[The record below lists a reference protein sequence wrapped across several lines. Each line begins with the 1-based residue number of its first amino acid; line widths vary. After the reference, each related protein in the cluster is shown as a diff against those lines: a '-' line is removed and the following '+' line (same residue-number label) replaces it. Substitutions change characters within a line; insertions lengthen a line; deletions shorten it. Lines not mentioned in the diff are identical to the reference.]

1 MKLQSNHR
9 FVALNPLATAVVAHQ
24 NDTTKLVPYIVV
36 QQVAEIIR
44 SRNLLWNLTLR
55 ELRAKYRRSILG
67 WGWSMLNPL
76 SQMLI
81 YSVVFG
87 AIFGV
92 QARTGDPS
100 GIEIYSLYLLSG
112 ILPWGFIN
120 LICGLGLGALT
131 NNASLVR
138 KVRFARETL
147 VFSEVLF
154 SLVQFSIEMTILC
167 VVLLVFGSPLLPWIP
182 MMLVLMV
189 LLAMFTSG
197 IALILAVGAVF
208 FRDLK
213 YLWTIVSQVW
223 FFSTPVIYDPAR
235 VEEKISGFWYSVY
248 HWNPSTAFIR
258 SFRHV
263 TFDGRGPELSDIA
276 VLTVVSC
283 ASLAMGL
290 AVFGRFSRRIAEEL

>member
-1 MKLQSNHR
+1 MLNH
-9 FVALNPLATAVVAHQ
+9 LATAVVAHQ

>member
-1 MKLQSNHR
+1 MEVRQL
-9 FVALNPLATAVVAHQ
+9 
-24 NDTTKLVPYIVV
+24 
-36 QQVAEIIR
+36 AEIFR

-81 YSVVFG
+81 YTVVFG
-87 AIFGV
+87 FIFGI
-92 QARTGDPS
+92 QAPKGDPS
-100 GIEIYSLYLLSG
+100 GINIYSLYLLSG

-120 LICGLGLGALT
+120 LICGLGLQSLT
-131 NNASLVR
+131 GNASLVR

-154 SLVQFSIEMTILC
+154 SLVQFSIEMTLLC
-167 VVLLVFGSPLLPWIP
+167 IVLLIFGSPLLPWLP
-182 MMLVLMV
+182 MLLLLMA
-189 LLAMFTSG
+189 LLAIFTSG
-197 IALILAVGAVF
+197 LALVLAVGAVF

-213 YLWTIVSQVW
+213 YLWTIISQIW
-223 FFSTPVIYDPAR
+223 FFATPVIYDPKR
-235 VEEKISGFWYSVY
+235 VEDKISSFWYAIY

-263 TFDGRGPELSDIA
+263 TFDGRAPDWSDLG
-276 VLTVVSC
+276 VLIVISF
-283 ASLAMGL
+283 ASLAIGL
-290 AVFGRFSRRIAEEL
+290 AVFGRVSRRIAEEL

>member
-1 MKLQSNHR
+1 VR
-9 FVALNPLATAVVAHQ
+9 
-24 NDTTKLVPYIVV
+24 
-36 QQVAEIIR
+36 QVAEIIR

-81 YSVVFG
+81 YTVVFG
-87 AIFGV
+87 AIFGI
-92 QARTGDPS
+92 QARQGDPS
-100 GIEIYSLYLLSG
+100 GIDIYSLYLLSG

-120 LICGLGLGALT
+120 LICGLGLNSLT
-131 NNASLVR
+131 GNAALVR

-147 VFSEVLF
+147 IFSEVLF
-154 SLVQFSIEMTILC
+154 SLVQFSIEMTLLC
-167 VVLLVFGSPLLPWIP
+167 VVLLIFGSPLLPWLP
-182 MMLVLMV
+182 MLLFLML
-189 LLAMFTSG
+189 LLAVFTSG
-197 IALILAVGAVF
+197 LALILSIGAVF

-213 YLWTIVSQVW
+213 YLWTIISQMW
-223 FFSTPVIYDPAR
+223 FFATPVIYDPAR

-263 TFDGRGPELSDIA
+263 TFDGRAPDWSDLA
-276 VLTVVSC
+276 VLVVISF
-283 ASLAMGL
+283 ASLAIGL
-290 AVFGRFSRRIAEEL
+290 AVFSRFSRRIAEEL

>member
-1 MKLQSNHR
+1 MRQI
-9 FVALNPLATAVVAHQ
+9 T
-24 NDTTKLVPYIVV
+24 
-36 QQVAEIIR
+36 EIIR

-87 AIFGV
+87 VVFGV
-92 QARTGDPS
+92 QARVGDPS
-100 GIEIYSLYLLSG
+100 GIKVYGLYLLSG

-120 LICGLGLGALT
+120 LMCGLGLNALT
-131 NNASLVR
+131 GNAALVR

-147 VFSEVLF
+147 IFSEVLF
-154 SLVQFSIEMTILC
+154 SLVQFSIEMTLLC
-167 VVLLVFGSPLLPWIP
+167 IVLLVFGSPLLPWLPI
-182 MMLVLMV
+182 LLLLMV
-189 LLAMFTSG
+189 LLGVFTAG
-197 IALILAVGAVF
+197 LALILSVGAVF

-213 YLWTIVSQVW
+213 YLWTIISQIW

-235 VEEKISGFWYSVY
+235 IEEKVSGFWYSIY

-263 TFDGRGPELSDIA
+263 TFDGRAPDWSDLA
-276 VLTVVSC
+276 VLVVISF
-283 ASLAMGL
+283 ASLAICL

>member
-1 MKLQSNHR
+1 MR
-9 FVALNPLATAVVAHQ
+9 
-24 NDTTKLVPYIVV
+24 
-36 QQVAEIIR
+36 QVAEIIR

-81 YSVVFG
+81 YSVMFG
-87 AIFGV
+87 VIFGV
-92 QARTGDPS
+92 QARKGDPS
-100 GIEIYSLYLLSG
+100 GIDVYSLYLLSG

-120 LICGLGLGALT
+120 LICGLGLNTLIGNSA
-131 NNASLVR
+131 LVR

-147 VFSEVLF
+147 IFSEVLF

-167 VVLLVFGSPLLPWIP
+167 VVLLIFGSPLLPWLP
-182 MMLVLMV
+182 MLLFLML
-189 LLAMFTSG
+189 LLAVFTSG
-197 IALILAVGAVF
+197 LALILSIGAVF

-213 YLWTIVSQVW
+213 YLWTIISQVW
-223 FFSTPVIYDPAR
+223 FFATPVIYDPAR
-235 VEEKISGFWYSVY
+235 IEERIPSFWYSVY

-263 TFDGRGPELSDIA
+263 TFDGRAPDWSDLA
-276 VLTVVSC
+276 VLVVISF
-283 ASLAMGL
+283 ASLAIGL
-290 AVFGRFSRRIAEEL
+290 AVFSRFSRRIAEEL

>member
-1 MKLQSNHR
+1 MH
-9 FVALNPLATAVVAHQ
+9 
-24 NDTTKLVPYIVV
+24 
-36 QQVAEIIR
+36 QVAEIVR

-92 QARTGDPS
+92 QARRGDPS
-100 GIEIYSLYLLSG
+100 GIEIYGLYLLSG

-120 LICGLGLGALT
+120 LICGLGLNSLT
-131 NNASLVR
+131 GNAALVR

-154 SLVQFSIEMTILC
+154 SLVQFSIEMTLLC
-167 VVLLVFGSPLLPWIP
+167 IVLLLFGSPLLPWVP
-182 MMLVLMV
+182 MLVLLMV
-189 LLAMFTSG
+189 LLAVFTSG
-197 IALILAVGAVF
+197 LALILSVGAVF
-208 FRDLK
+208 FRDLT
-213 YLWTIVSQVW
+213 YLWTIISQVW

-235 VEEKISGFWYSVY
+235 VEEKISGFWYSIY

-263 TFDGRGPELSDIA
+263 TFDGRAPDWSDLA
-276 VLTVVSC
+276 VLVVISF
-283 ASLAMGL
+283 ASLALGL
-290 AVFGRFSRRIAEEL
+290 FVFGRVSRRIAEEL

>member
-1 MKLQSNHR
+1 LE
-9 FVALNPLATAVVAHQ
+9 VAALIPLDVM
-24 NDTTKLVPYIVV
+24 
-36 QQVAEIIR
+36 QQVKNIVA
-44 SRNLLWNLTLR
+44 SRGLLWNLTLR

-81 YSVVFG
+81 YTVVFG

-92 QARTGDPS
+92 QARVGDPS
-100 GIEIYSLYLLSG
+100 GINIYSLYLLSG

-120 LICGLGLGALT
+120 LICGLGLQSLVV
-131 NNASLVR
+131 NATLVR

-154 SLVQFSIEMTILC
+154 SLVQFSIEMTLLC
-167 VVLLVFGSPLLPWIP
+167 IVLLIFGSPLLPWLP
-182 MMLVLMV
+182 VLLLLMA

-197 IALILAVGAVF
+197 IALILSVGAVF

-235 VEEKISGFWYSVY
+235 VEEKVSGFWYAVY

-263 TFDGRGPELSDIA
+263 TFDGRGPELSDMLVLMA
-276 VLTVVSC
+276 VSTL
-283 ASLAMGL
+283 SLAAGL
-290 AVFGRFSRRIAEEL
+290 LVFGRFSRRIAEEL

>member
-1 MKLQSNHR
+1 VR
-9 FVALNPLATAVVAHQ
+9 
-24 NDTTKLVPYIVV
+24 
-36 QQVAEIIR
+36 QVAEIIR

-92 QARTGDPS
+92 QARAGDPS
-100 GIEIYSLYLLSG
+100 GIDIYSLYLLSG

-120 LICGLGLGALT
+120 LICGLGLNSLT
-131 NNASLVR
+131 GNAALVR

-147 VFSEVLF
+147 IFSEVLF
-154 SLVQFSIEMTILC
+154 SLVQFSIEMTLLC
-167 VVLLVFGSPLLPWIP
+167 VVLLIFGSPLLPWLP
-182 MMLVLMV
+182 MLLLLMV
-189 LLAMFTSG
+189 LLAVFTSG
-197 IALILAVGAVF
+197 LALILSVGAVF
-208 FRDLK
+208 FRDLT
-213 YLWTIVSQVW
+213 YLWTIISQIW

-235 VEEKISGFWYSVY
+235 VEEKISGFWYSIY

-263 TFDGRGPELSDIA
+263 TFDGRAPDWSDLA
-276 VLTVVSC
+276 VLVVISF
-283 ASLAMGL
+283 ASLTIGL

>member
-1 MKLQSNHR
+1 MKQ
-9 FVALNPLATAVVAHQ
+9 VIE
-24 NDTTKLVPYIVV
+24 IV
-36 QQVAEIIR
+36 R

-55 ELRAKYRRSILG
+55 ELRAKYRRSLLG

-92 QARTGDPS
+92 QARVGDPS
-100 GIEIYSLYLLSG
+100 GIDTYGLYLLSG

-120 LICGLGLGALT
+120 LISGLGLQALT
-131 NNASLVR
+131 GNAALVT
-138 KVRFARETL
+138 KVKFARETL

-154 SLVQFSIEMTILC
+154 SLVQFSIEMSLLC
-167 VVLLVFGSPLLPWIP
+167 IVLLFFGSPLLPWLP
-182 MMLVLMV
+182 MVVLLMV
-189 LLAMFTSG
+189 LLAIFTSG
-197 IALILAVGAVF
+197 IALILSIGAVF

-213 YLWTIVSQVW
+213 YLWTIVTQIW

-248 HWNPSTAFIR
+248 HWNPSTAFVR

-263 TFDGRGPELSDIA
+263 TFDGRGPELLDLA
-276 VLTVVSC
+276 VLIVVSF
-283 ASLAMGL
+283 ASLAIGL
-290 AVFGRFSRRIAEEL
+290 TVFGRFSRRIAEEL

>member
-1 MKLQSNHR
+1 M
-9 FVALNPLATAVVAHQ
+9 
-24 NDTTKLVPYIVV
+24 
-36 QQVAEIIR
+36 QQVKNIVA
-44 SRNLLWNLTLR
+44 SRGLLWNLTLR

-81 YSVVFG
+81 YTVVFG

-92 QARTGDPS
+92 QARVGDPS
-100 GIEIYSLYLLSG
+100 GINIYSLYLLSG

-120 LICGLGLGALT
+120 LICGLGLQSLVV
-131 NNASLVR
+131 NATLVR

-154 SLVQFSIEMTILC
+154 SLVQFSIEMTLLC
-167 VVLLVFGSPLLPWIP
+167 IVLLIFGSPLLPWLP
-182 MMLVLMV
+182 VLLLLMA

-197 IALILAVGAVF
+197 IALILSIGAVF

-235 VEEKISGFWYSVY
+235 VEEKVSGFWYAVY

-263 TFDGRGPELSDIA
+263 TFDGRGPELSDMLVLMA
-276 VLTVVSC
+276 VSII
-283 ASLAMGL
+283 SLAAGL
-290 AVFGRFSRRIAEEL
+290 LVFGRFSRRIAEEL

>member
-1 MKLQSNHR
+1 LKLQSNHR
-9 FVALNPLATAVVAHQ
+9 FIALNHLATAVVAHQ

>member
-1 MKLQSNHR
+1 MKLQSKYR
-9 FVALNPLATAVVAHQ
+9 FVALNHLATAVVAHQ

-276 VLTVVSC
+276 VLTVLSC

>member
-1 MKLQSNHR
+1 LE
-9 FVALNPLATAVVAHQ
+9 VAALIPVDVM
-24 NDTTKLVPYIVV
+24 
-36 QQVAEIIR
+36 QQVKNIVA
-44 SRNLLWNLTLR
+44 SRGLLWNLTLR

-81 YSVVFG
+81 YTVVFG

-92 QARTGDPS
+92 QARVGDPS
-100 GIEIYSLYLLSG
+100 GINIYSLYLLSG

-120 LICGLGLGALT
+120 LICGLGLQSLVV
-131 NNASLVR
+131 NATLVR

-154 SLVQFSIEMTILC
+154 SLVQFSIEMTLLC
-167 VVLLVFGSPLLPWIP
+167 IVLLIFGSPLLPWLP
-182 MMLVLMV
+182 VLLLLMA

-197 IALILAVGAVF
+197 IALILSIGAVF

-235 VEEKISGFWYSVY
+235 VEEKVSGFWYAVY

-263 TFDGRGPELSDIA
+263 TFDGRGPELSDMLVLVA
-276 VLTVVSC
+276 VSTL
-283 ASLAMGL
+283 SLAAGL
-290 AVFGRFSRRIAEEL
+290 LVFGRFSRRIAEEL

>member
-1 MKLQSNHR
+1 LE
-9 FVALNPLATAVVAHQ
+9 VAALIPLDVM
-24 NDTTKLVPYIVV
+24 
-36 QQVAEIIR
+36 QQVKNIVA
-44 SRNLLWNLTLR
+44 SRGLLWNLTLR

-81 YSVVFG
+81 YTVVFG

-92 QARTGDPS
+92 QARVGDPS
-100 GIEIYSLYLLSG
+100 GINIYSLYLLSG

-120 LICGLGLGALT
+120 LICGLGLQSLVV
-131 NNASLVR
+131 NATLVR

-154 SLVQFSIEMTILC
+154 SLVQFSIEMTLLC
-167 VVLLVFGSPLLPWIP
+167 IVLLIFGSPLLPWLP
-182 MMLVLMV
+182 VLLLLMA

-197 IALILAVGAVF
+197 IALILSIGAVF

-235 VEEKISGFWYSVY
+235 VEEKVSGFWYAVY

-263 TFDGRGPELSDIA
+263 TFDGRGPELSDML
-276 VLTVVSC
+276 VLVVVSTL
-283 ASLAMGL
+283 SLASGL
-290 AVFGRFSRRIAEEL
+290 LVFGRFSRRIAEEL

>member
-1 MKLQSNHR
+1 MR
-9 FVALNPLATAVVAHQ
+9 
-24 NDTTKLVPYIVV
+24 
-36 QQVAEIIR
+36 QVAEIIR

-81 YSVVFG
+81 YSVMFG
-87 AIFGV
+87 VIFGV
-92 QARTGDPS
+92 QARKGDPS
-100 GIEIYSLYLLSG
+100 GIDIYSLYLLSG

-120 LICGLGLGALT
+120 LICGLGLNTLIG
-131 NNASLVR
+131 NAALVR

-147 VFSEVLF
+147 IFSEVLF

-167 VVLLVFGSPLLPWIP
+167 IVLLIFGSPLLPWLP
-182 MMLVLMV
+182 MLLFLML
-189 LLAMFTSG
+189 LLAIFTSG
-197 IALILAVGAVF
+197 LALILSIGAVF

-213 YLWTIVSQVW
+213 YLWTIISQVW
-223 FFSTPVIYDPAR
+223 FFATPVIYDPAR
-235 VEEKISGFWYSVY
+235 IEERIPSFWYSIY

-263 TFDGRGPELSDIA
+263 TFDGRAPDWSDLG
-276 VLTVVSC
+276 VLVVISF
-283 ASLAMGL
+283 ASLAIGL
-290 AVFGRFSRRIAEEL
+290 AVFSRFSRRIAEEL

>member
-1 MKLQSNHR
+1 M
-9 FVALNPLATAVVAHQ
+9 
-24 NDTTKLVPYIVV
+24 V
-36 QQVAEIIR
+36 QRVAEIIR

-87 AIFGV
+87 VIFGV

-120 LICGLGLGALT
+120 LICGLGLGALV

-154 SLVQFSIEMTILC
+154 SLVQFSIEMSILC
-167 VVLLVFGSPLLPWIP
+167 V
-182 MMLVLMV
+182 V

-213 YLWTIVSQVW
+213 YLWTIISQVW

-263 TFDGRGPELSDIA
+263 TFDGRGPELSDLA
-276 VLTVVSC
+276 VLVVVSC
-283 ASLAMGL
+283 ASLAIGL
-290 AVFGRFSRRIAEEL
+290 AVFGRYSRRIAEEL

>member
-1 MKLQSNHR
+1 LE
-9 FVALNPLATAVVAHQ
+9 VAALIPLDVM
-24 NDTTKLVPYIVV
+24 
-36 QQVAEIIR
+36 QQVKNIVA
-44 SRNLLWNLTLR
+44 SRGLLWNLTLR

-81 YSVVFG
+81 YTVVFG

-92 QARTGDPS
+92 QARVGDPS
-100 GIEIYSLYLLSG
+100 GINIYSLYLLSG

-120 LICGLGLGALT
+120 LICGLGLQSLVV
-131 NNASLVR
+131 NATLVR

-154 SLVQFSIEMTILC
+154 SLVQFSIEMTLLC
-167 VVLLVFGSPLLPWIP
+167 IVLLIFGSPLLPWLP
-182 MMLVLMV
+182 VLLLLMA

-197 IALILAVGAVF
+197 IALILSIGAVF

-235 VEEKISGFWYSVY
+235 VEEKVSGFWYAVY

-263 TFDGRGPELSDIA
+263 TFDGRGPELSDMLVLMA
-276 VLTVVSC
+276 VSTL
-283 ASLAMGL
+283 SLATGL
-290 AVFGRFSRRIAEEL
+290 LVFGRFSRRIAEEL

>member
-1 MKLQSNHR
+1 M
-9 FVALNPLATAVVAHQ
+9 VVAHQ

>member
-1 MKLQSNHR
+1 MR
-9 FVALNPLATAVVAHQ
+9 
-24 NDTTKLVPYIVV
+24 
-36 QQVAEIIR
+36 QVAEIIR

-81 YSVVFG
+81 YSVMFG
-87 AIFGV
+87 VIFGI
-92 QARTGDPS
+92 QARKGDPS
-100 GIEIYSLYLLSG
+100 GIDVYSLYLLSG

-120 LICGLGLGALT
+120 LICGLGLNTLIG
-131 NNASLVR
+131 NAALVR

-154 SLVQFSIEMTILC
+154 SLVQFSIEMTLLC
-167 VVLLVFGSPLLPWIP
+167 IVLLIFGSPLLPWLP
-182 MMLVLMV
+182 MLLFLML
-189 LLAMFTSG
+189 LLAVFTSG
-197 IALILAVGAVF
+197 LALILSIGAVF

-213 YLWTIVSQVW
+213 YLWTIISQVW
-223 FFSTPVIYDPAR
+223 FFATPVIYDPAKIEER
-235 VEEKISGFWYSVY
+235 VSGFWYSVY

-263 TFDGRGPELSDIA
+263 TFDGRGPDWSDLG
-276 VLTVVSC
+276 VLIVMSF
-283 ASLAMGL
+283 ASLAIGL
-290 AVFGRFSRRIAEEL
+290 AVFSRFSRRIAEEL